1 MIGALTGTPA
11 GDLDLFLT
19 CSTWEAIAHLR
30 AVFAAVQRSHGEAAG
45 PTMLVTRSARA
56 VTIYRHGAKLP
67 AVQVVLG
74 VSAGIREILAG
85 FDVDCCCV
93 AYHLESHRVLATA
106 RGLRALRYGTC
117 LVDTEHDSSSYC
129 RRLEK
134 YGLRGWAI
142 GVPGLDG
149 LRISASLRSPHV
161 LAQGVLLAV
170 QDGER
175 CCREVCCAAR
185 GTDETLKPSHVQ
197 RGRIVAG
204 PARLYVMQRPVPEVQ
219 ARLVFL
225 GGDRILLLHGVPPEE
240 PALEDEDEGCSK
252 THLEAAV
259 KILERSA
266 SEGGALQKR
275 AAGEARGGAGP
286 IAFVYDVA
294 HANSSL
300 ESLACVRDAARC
312 KGLDA
317 KDFLEKYGLP
327 RELRF
332 EEGITR
338 KTASVDWWH
347 ALYHTA

>member
-1 MIGALTGTPA
+1 
-11 GDLDLFLT
+11 
-19 CSTWEAIAHLR
+19 
-30 AVFAAVQRSHGEAAG
+30 
-45 PTMLVTRSARA
+45 
-56 VTIYRHGAKLP
+56 
-67 AVQVVLG
+67 
-74 VSAGIREILAG
+74 
-85 FDVDCCCV
+85 
-93 AYHLESHRVLATA
+93 
-106 RGLRALRYGTC
+106 
-117 LVDTEHDSSSYC
+117 
-129 RRLEK
+129 
-134 YGLRGWAI
+134 
-142 GVPGLDG
+142 
-149 LRISASLRSPHV
+149 
-161 LAQGVLLAV
+161 
-170 QDGER
+170 
-175 CCREVCCAAR
+175 
-185 GTDETLKPSHVQ
+185 
-197 RGRIVAG
+197 
-204 PARLYVMQRPVPEVQ
+204 MQRPVPEVQ

-225 GGDRILLLHGVPPEE
+225 AGDRILLLHGVPPEE

-275 AAGEARGGAGP
+275 AAGEARGGGTGP

-317 KDFLEKYGLP
+317 KDFLETYGLP